1 MCYNISRGKS
11 LKIDEFNKEIS
22 LIYIDDL
29 IKKLLKYV
37 VNKKQNNK
45 FKIIN
50 INSTKKIKIINL
62 YKKIESFWK
71 AQRNNFLPEIKNQ
84 FDKNLYSTFLY
95 YLPRSKI
102 VMPKTIHKDERGIFS
117 EIFKTQNQGQVSIFS
132 INPGKTRG
140 GHFHHSKNEKFV
152 LIKGKTLFRAF
163 DLKNKKKYQLTLQE
177 EKINEVLSIPGH
189 WHEIV
194 NTGKSK
200 AYFLL
205 WSNEVYDKN
214 KPDTFIK
221 KMYKKLKVITIAGT
235 RPELI
240 RLSQIIKKFNIN
252 FDHKIIYT
260 GQNFSKEL
268 SQNFFKNFNIKPNFS
283 FNIKNKNSIE
293 AISQILVET
302 NKILKKLKP
311 DCLFILGDTN
321 SALSCLVAKKM
332 QIPIFHFEAGNR
344 CFDLRVPEEINRK
357 IIDTISDINLTY
369 SENAKLNLIK
379 ENFQLDTIFNIGSP
393 LKEVF
398 DKNIKKIN
406 KSKIL
411 KQIKVKKKITYL

>member
-1 MCYNISRGKS
+1 M
-11 LKIDEFNKEIS
+11 
-22 LIYIDDL
+22 
-29 IKKLLKYV
+29 
-37 VNKKQNNK
+37 
-45 FKIIN
+45 
-50 INSTKKIKIINL
+50 IKINL
-62 YKKIESFWK
+62 
-71 AQRNNFLPEIKNQ
+71 
-84 FDKNLYSTFLY
+84 
-95 YLPRSKI
+95 
-102 VMPKTIHKDERGIFS
+102 
-117 EIFKTQNQGQVSIFS
+117 
-132 INPGKTRG
+132 
-140 GHFHHSKNEKFV
+140 
-152 LIKGKTLFRAF
+152 
-163 DLKNKKKYQLTLQE
+163 
-177 EKINEVLSIPGH
+177 IP
-189 WHEIV
+189 
-194 NTGKSK
+194 
-200 AYFLL
+200 LL
-205 WSNEVYDKN
+205 
-214 KPDTFIK
+214 K

-411 KQIKVKKKITYL
+411 KQIKVKKKNYILVSLHREENVDNEVRFNNFVNAINFIAEKTKLKIIVSLHPRTQKNIKFKKFKKNIQFFKPFDFFDYNFLQKNSHIVLSDSGSISEESYILKFPAINLRDTHERHEAMEKAIVPMVNFDGVQILNTINYLTKASSNKSQIDDYEQKDVSERILKIVSSYINYVNRKNYFKF

>member
-1 MCYNISRGKS
+1 MTNVLVTGSEGFISTNLIAQLRNIHGLKIFNYNKKSKNHELDLATKKCDLVFHLAGENRSNNKKNFKYNNQNLTKKLCNYLIKNRNKSPIIYSSTIKFKEKTIYGKSKKSTELILKNYSKKYKTKVDILRIPNVFGKWSRQNYNSFLITMCYNISRGKS
-11 LKIDEFNKEIS
+11 FKIDEFNKEIS

-221 KMYKKLKVITIAGT
+221 KNV
-235 RPELI
+235 
-240 RLSQIIKKFNIN
+240 
-252 FDHKIIYT
+252 
-260 GQNFSKEL
+260 
-268 SQNFFKNFNIKPNFS
+268 
-283 FNIKNKNSIE
+283 
-293 AISQILVET
+293 
-302 NKILKKLKP
+302 
-311 DCLFILGDTN
+311 
-321 SALSCLVAKKM
+321 
-332 QIPIFHFEAGNR
+332 
-344 CFDLRVPEEINRK
+344 
-357 IIDTISDINLTY
+357 
-369 SENAKLNLIK
+369 
-379 ENFQLDTIFNIGSP
+379 
-393 LKEVF
+393 
-398 DKNIKKIN
+398 
-406 KSKIL
+406 
-411 KQIKVKKKITYL
+411 